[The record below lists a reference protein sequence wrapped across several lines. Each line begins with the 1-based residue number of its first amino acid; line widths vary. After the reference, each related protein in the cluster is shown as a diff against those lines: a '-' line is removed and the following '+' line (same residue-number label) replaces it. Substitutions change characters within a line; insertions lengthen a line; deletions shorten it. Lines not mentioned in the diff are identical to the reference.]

1 MLRSIAFAIIA
12 FASATSFAQQSP
24 PPVAAIDDA
33 SAVLEAERQ
42 WTAAIQRRDA
52 PAMSQFLAD
61 GYFLAIAVQ
70 GQPLVIVP
78 REAWLRS
85 LEVYVTHSV
94 SLDDPHVHVYGDTAV
109 VVMLYT
115 QQATV
120 AGKDRSGQFLITDI
134 WVRTPG
140 GWRVAERHSSR
151 PEPAATARP

>member
-1 MLRSIAFAIIA
+1 MLRYIAFAIIA
-12 FASATSFAQQSP
+12 FASTSGFAQQSP
-24 PPVAAIDDA
+24 PPAAVTDDA
-33 SAVLEAERQ
+33 TAVLEAERQ
-42 WTAAIQRRDA
+42 WAAAIQRRDA
-52 PAMSQFLAD
+52 AAMPQFLAD

-78 REAWLRS
+78 REAWLGT

-134 WVRTPG
+134 WLRTPR

-151 PEPAATARP
+151 PEPASAARP

>member
-1 MLRSIAFAIIA
+1 MLRCIAFAVIA
-12 FASATSFAQQSP
+12 LASASSFAQHSP
-24 PPVAAIDDA
+24 PPMATVDDA

-42 WTAAIQRRDA
+42 WAAAIQRRDA

-70 GQPLVIVP
+70 GQPLAIVP
-78 REAWLRS
+78 RESWLRT

-94 SLDDPHVHVYGDTAV
+94 SLDDHHVHVYGDTAV
-109 VVMLYT
+109 VIMLYT

-134 WVRTPG
+134 WVRTPA

-151 PEPAATARP
+151 PEPAAAARP